1 MSQMAIIVPSRG
13 RPDNIKALIES
24 MRKTITSDQLWVV
37 CDSDDQELAGY
48 QALGIENLLIF
59 DRIQKGMAR
68 PLNLAVRYILKNHS
82 IEHFAFLGDDHRP
95 RTIYWD
101 QDFRKVL
108 DQGIGVVYGNDL
120 FQSENLPTAVGMH
133 GTIVRE
139 LDGMVPEG
147 LLHLYLDNFWKQ
159 IGIDIGAL
167 TYLPETIIEH
177 MHPLAGK
184 AQVDQGYI
192 DVNAPEIY
200 SADKIVF
207 DAYMDSD
214 EYRDL
219 VRRLI

>member
-68 PLNLAVRYILKNHS
+68 PLNLAVRYILKNHR

-101 QDFRKVL
+101 QDFRNVL

-192 DVNAPEIY
+192 DVNAPEVY
-200 SADKIVF
+200 DADKIVF

-219 VRRLI
+219 VRRLT

>member
-68 PLNLAVRYILKNHS
+68 PLNLAVRYILKNHR

-192 DVNAPEIY
+192 DVNAPEVY

-219 VRRLI
+219 VRRLT

>member
-13 RPDNIKALIES
+13 RPDNIKALIQS

-68 PLNLAVRYILKNHS
+68 PLNLAVRYILKNYH

-101 QDFRKVL
+101 QDFRNVL

-200 SADKIVF
+200 DADKIVF

-219 VRRLI
+219 LRRLL

>member
-1 MSQMAIIVPSRG
+1 MSRMAIIVPSRG

-24 MRKTITSDQLWVV
+24 MRKTITVDELWVV
-37 CDSDDQELAGY
+37 CDTDDPELPGY
-48 QALGIENLLIF
+48 EALGIENLLIF
-59 DRIQKGMAR
+59 DRTQKGMAR
-68 PLNLAVRYILKNHS
+68 PLNLAVRYILKNHT

-101 QDFRKVL
+101 QDFRNVL
-108 DQGIGVVYGNDL
+108 DQGIGIVYGNDL
-120 FQSENLPTAVGMH
+120 FQEENLPTAVGMH

-139 LDGMVPEG
+139 LNGMVPEG

-159 IGIDIGAL
+159 IGQDIGAF

-184 AQVDQGYI
+184 AEVDQGYI

-200 SADKIVF
+200 DADKIIF
-207 DAYMDSD
+207 DQYIDSD

-219 VRRLI
+219 VRRLL

>member
-13 RPDNIKALIES
+13 RPDNIKALIQS

-68 PLNLAVRYILKNHS
+68 PLNLAVRYILKNHR

-101 QDFRKVL
+101 QDFRNVL

-200 SADKIVF
+200 DADKIVF

-219 VRRLI
+219 LRRLI